1 MQLYSQIKGKL
12 PMTSQNILDNLI
24 LDFLPL
30 LIPEMNVKLVIV
42 AEELYYCNTMG
53 KTKSKENGKGG

>member
-1 MQLYSQIKGKL
+1 
-12 PMTSQNILDNLI
+12 MTSQNILDNLI